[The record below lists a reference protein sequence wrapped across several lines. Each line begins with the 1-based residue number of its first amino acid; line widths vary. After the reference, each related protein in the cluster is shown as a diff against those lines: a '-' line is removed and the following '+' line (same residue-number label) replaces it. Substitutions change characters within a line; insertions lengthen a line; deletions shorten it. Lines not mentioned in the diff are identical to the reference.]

1 MVPQAIV
8 VLPKIPLNANGKI
21 DRQTLPEP
29 EQAQQKTY
37 LPPRTATERAIAE
50 IWAEVLRKNTDQIST
65 EDNFFDLGGHS
76 LLATQVVSRLRER
89 FSVEIAV
96 RAMFDQPNISRLAET
111 VDEAQ
116 AQAGDGDEMLITPV
130 SRDAYR
136 A

>member
-1 MVPQAIV
+1 
-8 VLPKIPLNANGKI
+8 
-21 DRQTLPEP
+21 
-29 EQAQQKTY
+29 
-37 LPPRTATERAIAE
+37 
-50 IWAEVLRKNTDQIST
+50 LRKNTDQIST